1 MKKRLFTSIFLA
13 LMALFA
19 LPVEV
24 WGDEWS
30 YDFYEY
36 CKTDGSGSIL
46 EGKGGQIAPSLEETV
61 AFTANSTS
69 FYNISTPAVNNN
81 LGIATEKFKLSNYYN
96 SESDARIGLMA
107 SADGARIGFQ
117 NLTTGYAVVLV
128 ANAEPTVEGSNISL
142 KQEITGSKSGV
153 KYGTNTNRNISNWN
167 TYIYTLSSAG
177 SASLNFSSGNT
188 IYSISVTSLYTV
200 TYDGNGN
207 TSGSAPTDSNSPY
220 VSGNTVTVL
229 DNTGSLAK
237 TGYTFS
243 GWNTSAEGTGTE
255 YAAGVTFNISE
266 NTTLYAK
273 WTVNSAGEEQSVS
286 TATVW
291 TFNNMDATTYTAS
304 ATEVTAS
311 NTNGGTAYIKS
322 HASAVTRQI
331 EIDEITEKS
340 YTFGNGTNVS
350 VSKIAK
356 AGGKINSPD
365 TGNDHVKTATAGNND
380 TGYLIPTFAF
390 NTSVAGTVYALMKG
404 TKDDVFAC
412 VKSTGTSAIREEYAT
427 KATGNE
433 DPDPVQ
439 FSVSANTSVFIGDK
453 TNACE
458 IYAIRFVPTR
468 TVTINSDVTANVTSD
483 KATAGEGDKITLTVT
498 PPDGKQVA
506 TLKANNEDITLDSE
520 GKYTFTMPDKN
531 VTITASFVPV
541 YTITFDSNGGSTV
554 ESITKAAGEDIAKPA
569 DPTKENCT
577 FAGWYKGETAYEFP
591 STMPAE
597 NIALTAHWTEIVSGN
612 SVTISSSITNGTI
625 TSDKTSEVTSGSEV
639 TLTVAPQS
647 GYQLKTLSINDGAV
661 SYTTSNNL
669 QYKFNMPSS
678 SVTVTAEFEAE
689 ATISELTTWKFDD
702 TTAYPTSE
710 VRGIRLKDGLYMR
723 NKSDGTGR
731 NFKFADSDETTAIEF
746 SNDKIQFT
754 PSRMAIASGKGNIS
768 NSVST
773 AGGTGTLSNN
783 SVSDA
788 IPFFAFNA
796 SVPGTVYALVKGVTD
811 SKCRIYFVNG
821 TTKVGESNTN
831 KVNKEGTNGVMEL
844 KYTSSEAGSF
854 FIGSMDNA
862 CQIYAIRFVPTH
874 TLTSEVDPTDNA
886 TITMKDGSTAVD
898 SGTSIEEGKTIT
910 IEVSGIAN
918 GYEIDHVKVND
929 GDAMTATNGKYSFT
943 MPTADATVKVTLKK
957 KSYTLTA
964 ATVDNGSISFTVDGI
979 AATTAEFGDEVTI
992 ISNPNA
998 NYQLSTLTGTYGTE
1012 STTLSITDNKF
1023 TMPDGD
1029 VTITATFVSTAVV
1042 PTTSDYGTFTFTGLG
1057 DSDGIV
1063 PNWGATLSSGT
1074 LQMLAKGN
1082 ETFGNRFAAGP
1093 VNQNNTSNCFK
1104 FKSNSEWDG
1113 LYSQYDNRTFSI
1125 INLKTNDQVTI
1136 TMKDDRANLKF
1147 VDGNAVENG
1156 KAYLVDADGD
1166 YNFVTTG
1173 ETYIQSV
1180 KVVKTFNI
1188 SISSLT
1194 NGSITA
1200 DKERASAGE
1209 TVTLT
1214 VTPNAGYQLKES
1226 SLKATYNDGNQNQDI
1241 TITDNKF
1248 TMPGYDVTIKAE
1260 FEKTETVTAPSCEA
1274 ATEGKVT
1281 TGTVTI
1287 TPATTDDSAAT
1298 MTTYYATSLTSAA
1311 PATDATDAWTVLPDD
1326 KTIRME
1332 KSGYIFLYGKSS
1344 TGITTSVATIDVE
1357 LPVYG
1362 TYNFGDIAGTYYNNT
1377 STSKSAS
1384 FENGELKVE
1393 STLFGL
1399 NRAFSGTNWNLRYSD
1414 ATYKGLQTSSGTS
1427 TMTIS
1432 RLNQYDIVK
1441 IKHNNA
1447 ITASSENVTLL
1458 GSTKENEKVG
1468 EITYVIN
1475 SGNSIELSGTSA
1487 WIYSV
1492 EISNEDAVSAPT
1504 ITVDGNNQVTI
1515 DGGTSLQGKTVTVY
1529 YTTDGSNPTTSSTQ
1543 YSSPFTAE
1551 KTVYI
1556 KAFSVVT
1563 ENTNIQSPVAEK
1575 KVSVGTYTATK
1586 NVFDFAALAGDFGE
1600 FAFVETAVSLNEYW
1614 STSVTNEDKDFYEIT
1629 NTDHFTATDNTVKVL
1644 MRGKTGNTLS
1654 YTNGGMTGSNSGLI
1668 AITGLTIG
1676 QRVIVEYLNGGS
1688 VRYNTGAGKGEVTVN
1703 GTTLE
1708 RGATIASGAVMT
1720 VTNGDYMV
1728 LYNVANSTITKI
1740 SVLDAVATYSV
1751 TVPTST
1757 EHGQVVAD
1765 KITAEE
1771 GETVTLTVTPDAGYV
1786 VESLTVKD
1794 ADNGDVTVTTVAANS
1809 SYTFVMPAKAVT
1821 ITVAFTQYVEKTVN
1835 SVTNWTF
1842 DGLSGTCNEIK
1853 EVDGAYLRGS
1863 ASNPTRTFTVTDINE
1878 QTLTFADGT
1887 SVTVNKYLAVNN
1899 SMYPLAFTETSTAA
1913 STATKTNSNNVEE
1926 LIGAGSFA
1934 VNTTVPGTIYAKLST
1949 ESDQNV
1955 RIYCTDAISS
1965 PQTFALKA
1973 ADGIQE
1979 VTYTT
1984 TAENG
1989 GTFFVGGVS
1998 SKYNIYAVRFVPTSQ
2013 AVTYTLTVGSV
2024 ENGTITA
2031 KIGDTT
2037 VAEGESAQVIPGST
2051 VTLTAVPAD
2060 GYQLSGW
2067 KNGSN
2072 DLGAIPQ
2079 SIVTTAA
2086 MPATALT
2093 VSAAFEQQ
2101 PSSVT
2106 AVTVAKT
2113 WDFESYTTGISLS
2126 GSTVYAATDGLYISG
2141 HNESAPAQVVAGSAT
2156 GKLGESDVTAT
2167 KCLYI
2172 NGAQNGDLSS
2182 KSVNSYNQ
2190 HAIGLKVGATGIL
2203 YTLISGATK
2212 DGEDRYFNIYVNGV
2226 KSQTKI
2232 TGTDPVVVSQ
2242 AVTSADASVFISVS
2256 GGYVKL
2262 YAARFEPATVET
2274 VKIDDASEF
2283 SAVISGNEASVASV
2297 SIDEETSVIT
2307 ISGSV
2312 DGKDVTSIAD
2322 NVFTAENTANVGAID
2337 LSETKINLTG
2347 ERGEIPALKNINSA
2361 TLVYVPSTASVTGTN
2376 VVTSSGACTDYQ
2388 VFDSQLSNGKPCEV
2402 PKTFTADKATLNR
2415 TFTASQK
2422 CTVCLPYSFARTG
2435 GKFYKFVGISGGKV
2449 QMAEQTTDMLEANTP
2464 YIFEPSANADGI
2476 TTNTGT
2482 IAVSISDAPNTEV
2495 SSASFTFKGTYEKI
2509 EWTNPTGI
2517 YGFAAEDKDG
2527 ATVGS
2532 FVRVGTGA
2540 SIMACRAY
2548 LEYTG
2553 TAPINGVAATRGM
2566 TDSLPATLEIEW
2578 IPAEKGST
2586 TGINRTELQNDD
2598 DAPVYSI
2605 TGQRVDSSYKGLVI
2619 KNGKKVVRK

>member
-1 MKKRLFTSIFLA
+1 MTLA
-13 LMALFA
+13 ALFL
-19 LPVEV
+19 LPSATWADTETWDFTNLDNNSGQISSGATTINVNSQNLYSLSSGEKIFGNRFAIGPSERTGTSGFYFKNYNTEKGLYSQYDNRNFAIRDLKNGDKITIV
-24 WGDEWS
+24 WTAGGTGGSLKFSGTPSLTGNNLTDAAVTSNNEYTASAGCNLLMVTAKESADPNIYISSVTIKTAEDNKPTIQQTAGTNIVTITAKSGFTTYYTLDGNDPTTSSESFETTKTLVLGDNCTVKAYS
-30 YDFYEY
+30 VKDSVTGGTIVTDVASLSYTRPTATAYGKYDFTALVNSSTTRVLAENPTASINGNYYLKSTTDNVFDYRFTVGPTNRQDSGNGLTGNINGWVFEY
-36 CKTDGSGSIL
+36 KDATYKGLFAQYDNRKFSIIDLKDGDMYVI
-46 EGKGGQIAPSLEETV
+46 T
-61 AFTANSTS
+61 TS
-69 FYNISTPAVNNN
+69 NNQGT
-81 LGIATEKFKLSNYYN
+81 LGI
-96 SESDARIGLMA
+96 ESG
-107 SADGARIGFQ
+107 
-117 NLTTGYAVVLV
+117 
-128 ANAEPTVEGSNISL
+128 
-142 KQEITGSKSGV
+142 K
-153 KYGTNTNRNISNWN
+153 
-167 TYIYTLSSAG
+167 
-177 SASLNFSSGNT
+177 
-188 IYSISVTSLYTV
+188 LYTKS
-200 TYDGNGN
+200 GNGN
-207 TSGSAPTDSNSPY
+207 VDLTTTGSVYVESVVIGNTSSSVYHTITEYSAN
-220 VSGNTVTVL
+220 GNTVTAKAGALETEKVTVTITSASGYAYT
-229 DNTGSLAK
+229 DQSLTIKNGDANVSY
-237 TGYTFS
+237 TSNGDGTYTFVMPAGNVSLSASFTSTTTSITGATVTLDKESFSYTGEAQKPTVSSVGLNQTTLSSETDYDVIVEEQTAIGNYTLTVIGKGSYS
-243 GWNTSAEGTGTE
+243 GTVVKNWSIGRGAGSVSYATAEITKTVGDAAFTNELTKVGDGTVTYSISDGGTDTTINTSTGEVTVGSTAGTAT
-255 YAAGVTFNISE
+255 I
-266 NTTLYAK
+266 
-273 WTVNSAGEEQSVS
+273 
-286 TATVW
+286 TATV
-291 TFNNMDATTYTAS
+291 T
-304 ATEVTAS
+304 
-311 NTNGGTAYIKS
+311 
-322 HASAVTRQI
+322 
-331 EIDEITEKS
+331 
-340 YTFGNGTNVS
+340 NGTNYDYATNTATYTLTVNAAEEATAVTAWTS
-350 VSKIAK
+350 WTSQEGNGDITSLTTNNGMYLRGNNDHKIQVKDFNGAY
-356 AGGKINSPD
+356 AGGEIGGKQIAATTKVYQITRNTSLNPSTAD
-365 TGNDHVKTATAGNND
+365 AASTVTDATAGALALKLGTEGKLYLAVSNPNSNIPKPEIFVNGTKSEFSYD
-380 TGYLIPTFAF
+380 SWAQNEYKTIEIEISSNPSTVFIGSQSVGYDYRVAAIVFSPKHTISKGTDSGA
-390 NTSVAGTVYALMKG
+390 NGTISVAGTAY
-404 TKDDVFAC
+404 
-412 VKSTGTSAIREEYAT
+412 
-427 KATGNE
+427 
-433 DPDPVQ
+433 
-439 FSVSANTSVFIGDK
+439 
-453 TNACE
+453 
-458 IYAIRFVPTR
+458 
-468 TVTINSDVTANVTSD
+468 
-483 KATAGEGDKITLTVT
+483 AGEKVEVTVSPNSGYKLDKLTV
-498 PPDGKQVA
+498 GE
-506 TLKANNEDITLDSE
+506 NEITADSE
-520 GKYTFTMPDKN
+520 GKYIFTMPDAN
-531 VTITASFVPV
+531 VSLSASFTSTTTSIAEATVTLDKESFS
-541 YTITFDSNGGSTV
+541 YTGKAQKPTVSSVGLNQTTLSSETDYDVIVEEQTAIGNYTLTVIGKGSYSGTVVKNWSIGRGAGSVSYATAEITKTVGDAAFTNELTKVGDGTVTYSISDGGTDTTINTSTGEVTVGST
-554 ESITKAAGEDIAKPA
+554 AGTATVTATVTNGTNYDYATTTATYTLTVNAKPA
-569 DPTKENCT
+569 ED
-577 FAGWYKGETAYEFP
+577 AI
-591 STMPAE
+591 STMKTWTFNNYNVGDYYVSNSNSYKAE
-597 NIALTAHWTEIVSGN
+597 DGLYVRSLSGRNFVITESTLN
-612 SVTISSSITNGTI
+612 YTF
-625 TSDKTSEVTSGSEV
+625 SDGTSGSV
-639 TLTVAPQS
+639 TKYAKISGTYSGSNSAVTSAAQNS
-647 GYQLKTLSINDGAV
+647 GY
-661 SYTTSNNL
+661 
-669 QYKFNMPSS
+669 
-678 SVTVTAEFEAE
+678 
-689 ATISELTTWKFDD
+689 LT
-702 TTAYPTSE
+702 
-710 VRGIRLKDGLYMR
+710 
-723 NKSDGTGR
+723 
-731 NFKFADSDETTAIEF
+731 
-746 SNDKIQFT
+746 
-754 PSRMAIASGKGNIS
+754 
-768 NSVST
+768 
-773 AGGTGTLSNN
+773 
-783 SVSDA
+783 
-788 IPFFAFNA
+788 PFFAFNTTVA
-796 SVPGTVYALVKGVTD
+796 GTCYAYVKSSGENNQNV
-811 SKCRIYFVNG
+811 RIYYTSGNG
-821 TTKVGESNTN
+821 SFDCPSGAYTTSNTAREI
-831 KVNKEGTNGVMEL
+831 KL
-844 KYTSSEAGSF
+844 KASAGGSF
-854 FIGSMDNA
+854 FIGSTTNA
-862 CQIYAIRFVPTH
+862 VGEIYAIRFVPTH
-874 TLTSEVDPTDNA
+874 TLTSEVDPTGKA

-929 GDAMTATNGKYSFT
+929 GDALTATNGKYSFT

-964 ATVDNGSISFTVDGI
+964 ATVDNGSISFTVSGA

-1012 STTLSITDNKF
+1012 STALSITDNKF

-1042 PTTSDYGTFTFTGLG
+1042 PTTFDYGTFDFKQFVIDNSLENGTKPT
-1057 DSDGIV
+1057 
-1063 PNWGATLSSGT
+1063 WGATIDGADVQTLTYKSGNII
-1074 LQMLAKGN
+1074 A
-1082 ETFGNRFAAGP
+1082 TFGNRFAAGP
-1093 VNQNNTSNCFK
+1093 VNQNSADNCFK
-1104 FKSNSEWDG
+1104 FRNDNGNQYTG
-1113 LYSQYDNRTFSI
+1113 LYSQYADRTLSI
-1125 INLKTNDQVTI
+1125 LGLIVGDRI
-1136 TMKDDRANLKF
+1136 TF
-1147 VDGNAVENG
+1147 
-1156 KAYLVDADGD
+1156 
-1166 YNFVTTG
+1166 
-1173 ETYIQSV
+1173 
-1180 KVVKTFNI
+1180 TF
-1188 SISSLT
+1188 
-1194 NGSITA
+1194 A
-1200 DKERASAGE
+1200 AAG
-1209 TVTLT
+1209 TTLT
-1214 VTPNAGYQLKES
+1214 
-1226 SLKATYNDGNQNQDI
+1226 
-1241 TITDNKF
+1241 
-1248 TMPGYDVTIKAE
+1248 
-1260 FEKTETVTAPSCEA
+1260 
-1274 ATEGKVT
+1274 
-1281 TGTVTI
+1281 
-1287 TPATTDDSAAT
+1287 
-1298 MTTYYATSLTSAA
+1298 
-1311 PATDATDAWTVLPDD
+1311 
-1326 KTIRME
+1326 
-1332 KSGYIFLYGKSS
+1332 YG
-1344 TGITTSVATIDVE
+1344 
-1357 LPVYG
+1357 
-1362 TYNFGDIAGTYYNNT
+1362 
-1377 STSKSAS
+1377 
-1384 FENGELKVE
+1384 
-1393 STLFGL
+1393 
-1399 NRAFSGTNWNLRYSD
+1399 
-1414 ATYKGLQTSSGTS
+1414 
-1427 TMTIS
+1427 
-1432 RLNQYDIVK
+1432 
-1441 IKHNNA
+1441 
-1447 ITASSENVTLL
+1447 ENV
-1458 GSTKENEKVG
+1458 
-1468 EITYVIN
+1468 
-1475 SGNSIELSGTSA
+1475 
-1487 WIYSV
+1487 SV
-1492 EISNEDAVSAPT
+1492 VNNQT
-1504 ITVDGNNQVTI
+1504 ITVTEAGRMD
-1515 DGGTSLQGKTVTVY
+1515 
-1529 YTTDGSNPTTSSTQ
+1529 
-1543 YSSPFTAE
+1543 F
-1551 KTVYI
+1551 
-1556 KAFSVVT
+1556 KAAAGVV
-1563 ENTNIQSPVAEK
+1563 I
-1575 KVSVGTYTATK
+1575 
-1586 NVFDFAALAGDFGE
+1586 
-1600 FAFVETAVSLNEYW
+1600 
-1614 STSVTNEDKDFYEIT
+1614 TSVKIEAPIT
-1629 NTDHFTATDNTVKVL
+1629 
-1644 MRGKTGNTLS
+1644 M
-1654 YTNGGMTGSNSGLI
+1654 
-1668 AITGLTIG
+1668 
-1676 QRVIVEYLNGGS
+1676 
-1688 VRYNTGAGKGEVTVN
+1688 
-1703 GTTLE
+1703 
-1708 RGATIASGAVMT
+1708 
-1720 VTNGDYMV
+1720 
-1728 LYNVANSTITKI
+1728 YNVAI
-1740 SVLDAVATYSV
+1740 SGNIENG
-1751 TVPTST
+1751 TVN
-1757 EHGQVVAD
+1757 AD
-1765 KITAEE
+1765 KTTAEE
-1771 GETVTLTVTPDAGYV
+1771 GETVTLTVTPEEGYV

-1853 EVDGAYLRGS
+1853 EVNGAYLRGS
-1863 ASNPTRTFTVTDINE
+1863 ASNPTRTFTVKDINE

-1913 STATKTNSNNVEE
+1913 STATKTNNNNAEE

-1934 VNTTVPGTIYAKLST
+1934 VNTTMPGTIYAKLST

-1989 GTFFVGGVS
+1989 GTFFVGGVGG
-1998 SKYNIYAVRFVPTSQ
+1998 KYNIYAVRFVPTSQ

-2079 SIVTTAA
+2079 SIATTAA

-2232 TGTDPVVVSQ
+2232 TGTEPVVVSQ